1 MAMATGDFQ
10 RIKVDDAAMM
20 TRKRGPLTHLPD
32 GNLVQ
37 GTKLNT
43 DLNKTCKK
51 IVRALLGI
59 LQSISGKVW

>member
-20 TRKRGPLTHLPD
+20 TRKRGRVGPLTHLPD

-43 DLNKTCKK
+43 DLN
-51 IVRALLGI
+51 
-59 LQSISGKVW
+59 